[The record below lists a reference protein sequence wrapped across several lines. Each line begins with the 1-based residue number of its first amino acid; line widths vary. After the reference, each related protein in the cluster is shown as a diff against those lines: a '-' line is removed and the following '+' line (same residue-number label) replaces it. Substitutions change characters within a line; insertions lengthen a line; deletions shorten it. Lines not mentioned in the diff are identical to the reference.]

1 MQAILA
7 APVMLGLR
15 ENLERRI
22 VNVGNAHTQAIPQFF
37 LDVPEHDVMAPGY
50 CTRSF
55 LALD

>member
-1 MQAILA
+1 
-7 APVMLGLR
+7 MLGLR